1 MMVARRVL
9 IIEDN
14 ALNSVLLA
22 EILAEMGHGVCAIVA
37 TEAEAIA
44 TALQH
49 RPDLVIADV
58 RLRSGSGIAAVEE
71 ILRGGPVPHIFM
83 SGDPI
88 DVRARLPAA
97 IVIRKPYSQGSLAKS
112 IERALAGANPS

>member
-1 MMVARRVL
+1 MKALRVL

-14 ALNSVLLA
+14 ALNAMLLA
-22 EILAEMGHGVCAIVA
+22 ELLAEMGHGVCAIVA
-37 TEAEAIA
+37 TEADAIA
-44 TALQH
+44 TALRH

-83 SGDPI
+83 CGDPM
-88 DVRARLPAA
+88 DVKLRLPDA
-97 IVIRKPYSQGSLAKS
+97 IVIRKPYSQALLAKTV
-112 IERALAGANPS
+112 ENALAAAP

>member
-1 MMVARRVL
+1 MIARRIP

-14 ALNSVLLA
+14 ALNAMLLA

-44 TALQH
+44 TALQQ

-71 ILRGGPVPHIFM
+71 ILRGGPVPHIFT

-88 DVRARLPAA
+88 VVRVRLPEA
-97 IVIRKPYSQGSLAKS
+97 IVIGKPFSQGSLVKS
-112 IERALAGANPS
+112 IDRALVGAGPS

>member
-1 MMVARRVL
+1 MMMARRIV

-14 ALNSVLLA
+14 ALNAVLLS

-49 RPDLVIADV
+49 RPDLVIC
-58 RLRSGSGIAAVEE
+58 
-71 ILRGGPVPHIFM
+71 
-83 SGDPI
+83 
-88 DVRARLPAA
+88 RA
-97 IVIRKPYSQGSLAKS
+97 
-112 IERALAGANPS
+112 

>member
-1 MMVARRVL
+1 MVARRIL

-14 ALNSVLLA
+14 ALNAVLLS
-22 EILAEMGHGVCAIVA
+22 EILAQMGHGVCAIVA

-83 SGDPI
+83 SGAPI
-88 DVRARLPAA
+88 DVRIRLPDA
-97 IVIRKPYSQGSLAKS
+97 IVINKPYSQGSLAKS
-112 IERALAGANPS
+112 IERALAGAAPS

>member
-1 MMVARRVL
+1 MKALRVL

-14 ALNSVLLA
+14 ALNAMLLA
-22 EILAEMGHGVCAIVA
+22 ELLAEMGHGVCAIAA
-37 TEAEAIA
+37 TEADAIA

-58 RLRSGSGIAAVEE
+58 RLRDGSGVAAVAE

-83 SGDPI
+83 TGDPT
-88 DVRARLPAA
+88 DVKVRLPDA
-97 IVIRKPYSQGSLAKS
+97 IVIRKPYSADALAKS
-112 IERALAGANPS
+112 IERALAGAAPS